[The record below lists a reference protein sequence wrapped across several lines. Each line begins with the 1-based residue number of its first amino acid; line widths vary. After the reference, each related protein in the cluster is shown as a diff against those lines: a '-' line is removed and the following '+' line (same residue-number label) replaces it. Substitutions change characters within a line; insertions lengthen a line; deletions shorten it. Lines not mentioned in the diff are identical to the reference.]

1 MATQSEYDA
10 GNITDRERKAAEN
23 QIDLAKKNADDVRN
37 QVSKQLETYD
47 YANRQN
53 RSLADVQLKQNSR
66 KNSADRFEAQRDLQ
80 NATLGLL
87 GSMGNAMNGSS
98 TGNLMRMLENRN
110 DKDNNTYWA
119 QHQVNQDTV
128 ENSYQ
133 DSYNQNQ
140 VAKRDAVTSAEKAIR
155 DIESDLSA
163 NLNNINPNLYTKPG
177 TGDADLNSGSVW
189 NDNANG
195 LQQANARISGYVMPD
210 NRNGAQRN
218 QLRQGDYFSR
228 LVNRFHGREHMG
240 SEMPFDKDIMTLFMG
255 LKPDEPGQ
263 HGPLEVPVPTE
274 QAIDT
279 ITKIRDLCEQFL
291 QCCTKEDDGHTATE
305 EPDGKEGKAKPF
317 DKAGKAKPGEEDE
330 EKED

>member
-218 QLRQGDYFSR
+218 QLKQGDYFSR
-228 LVNRFHGREHMG
+228 LVNRFNGR
-240 SEMPFDKDIMTLFMG
+240 
-255 LKPDEPGQ
+255 
-263 HGPLEVPVPTE
+263 
-274 QAIDT
+274 
-279 ITKIRDLCEQFL
+279 
-291 QCCTKEDDGHTATE
+291 
-305 EPDGKEGKAKPF
+305 
-317 DKAGKAKPGEEDE
+317 
-330 EKED
+330 

>member
-98 TGNLMRMLENRN
+98 TGNLMRMLEDRN

-228 LVNRFHGREHMG
+228 LVNRFNGR
-240 SEMPFDKDIMTLFMG
+240 
-255 LKPDEPGQ
+255 
-263 HGPLEVPVPTE
+263 
-274 QAIDT
+274 
-279 ITKIRDLCEQFL
+279 
-291 QCCTKEDDGHTATE
+291 
-305 EPDGKEGKAKPF
+305 
-317 DKAGKAKPGEEDE
+317 
-330 EKED
+330 

>member
-87 GSMGNAMNGSS
+87 GGMGNAMNGSS

-228 LVNRFHGREHMG
+228 LVNRFNGR
-240 SEMPFDKDIMTLFMG
+240 
-255 LKPDEPGQ
+255 
-263 HGPLEVPVPTE
+263 
-274 QAIDT
+274 
-279 ITKIRDLCEQFL
+279 
-291 QCCTKEDDGHTATE
+291 
-305 EPDGKEGKAKPF
+305 
-317 DKAGKAKPGEEDE
+317 
-330 EKED
+330 